1 MRIFSRSTLRDF
13 WSSPNR
19 GDSQEALL
27 AWFTVVRSADWR
39 HSADVKASFGNA
51 SIIGNQRVVFNI
63 CGNKYRLIVGI
74 RYETKNVYVKFVGTH
89 REYDQVNAE
98 TVERR
103 S

>member
-13 WSSPNR
+13 WRRPNR
-19 GDSQEALL
+19 GDAQEALK
-27 AWFTVVRSADWR
+27 AWFLIVRSVDWR
-39 HSADVKASFGNA
+39 HPSDVKATFGNA

-74 RYETKNVYVKFVGTH
+74 GYMTGNVYIKFLGTH

-98 TVERR
+98 TVERT
-103 S
+103 